1 MNFRKNNISTRLI
14 IIYKVTLHYMRLAD
28 ESMVTIYKMTL
39 QYMRLGD
46 EGTVT
51 IYKVTLHYMR
61 LGDETVTWFDMDW
74 T

>member
-1 MNFRKNNISTRLI
+1 
-14 IIYKVTLHYMRLAD
+14 
-28 ESMVTIYKMTL
+28 MTL

>member
-1 MNFRKNNISTRLI
+1 
-14 IIYKVTLHYMRLAD
+14 
-28 ESMVTIYKMTL
+28 
-39 QYMRLGD
+39 MRLGD